1 MSAEPSLLLVTD
13 KFAPHAG
20 GTAVIYTQWAERLP
34 ADRLH
39 VLTTEFPGWREY
51 DADRLYSIQR
61 VPFTDIPKLRWPLVW
76 WRLYRAAFRQAP
88 RLENP
93 VVHCGHVLETG
104 FIGYQLKRKY
114 GIPFVVHTYA
124 EELTGYGRKPLAR
137 RWMQRILAA
146 ADGITAIAGYARDL
160 LAELDVDPARV
171 IIQPPAADTERY
183 RPDLDGSR
191 LRAELG
197 LGDRPTLI
205 TVARLLRRKG
215 VDVTLEALARLRVE
229 FPDLAYVVVGDGPE
243 LPRLREIARSLQV
256 EDAVRFVGRVPHE
269 ATPEHYAAADI
280 FIHPNRQTGEGDV
293 EGFGIVFLEAGAC
306 GLPVVGGNSGGTPDA
321 IRHGVTGYLVDG
333 TSPAA
338 VARAIEPL
346 LRDADLRRRMG
357 EAGREWSRQF
367 TWERAAERIWR
378 MSEMIVRGEPVTAE
392 SLAGQ
397 LSK

>member
-34 ADRLH
+34 ADRLR

-171 IIQPPAADTERY
+171 IIQPPAADTETY

-357 EAGREWSRQF
+357 QAGREWSRQF

-397 LSK
+397 LAK

>member
-34 ADRLH
+34 ADRLR

-357 EAGREWSRQF
+357 QAGREWSRQF

>member
-34 ADRLH
+34 ADRLR

-51 DADRLYSIQR
+51 DADRLYSIER

-171 IIQPPAADTERY
+171 IIQPPAADTEIY

-397 LSK
+397 LPK

>member
-34 ADRLH
+34 ADRLR

-124 EELTGYGRKPLAR
+124 EELAGYGRKPLAR
-137 RWMQRILAA
+137 RWMRRILAA

-346 LRDADLRRRMG
+346 LRDVDLRRRMG
-357 EAGREWSRQF
+357 QAGREWSRQF

-397 LSK
+397 LAK